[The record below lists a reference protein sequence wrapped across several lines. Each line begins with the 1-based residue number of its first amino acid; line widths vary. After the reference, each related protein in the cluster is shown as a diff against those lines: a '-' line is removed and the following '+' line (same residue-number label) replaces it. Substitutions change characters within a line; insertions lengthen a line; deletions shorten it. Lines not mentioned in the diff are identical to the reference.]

1 MDNEDYV
8 KCNPDTENDAVN
20 RPNYATT
27 LQKHDID
34 YKYPFLYEEAE
45 IDSPYKNV
53 PKFIE
58 FVWGKLT

>member
-1 MDNEDYV
+1 MQSWYRKWCGQQAKLCHHSSKV
-8 KCNPDTENDAVN
+8 FLKL
-20 RPNYATT
+20 R
-27 LQKHDID
+27 HDID